1 MLYDNPEGKF
11 YEHYLDTNFFDYNC
25 QTQINASYLKIIQL
39 DGTDIKYL
47 EASLHSPSKTIHT
60 TKQILFRVNYFS
72 TKTKKSEDF
81 FLTAGVSFGGSH
93 RQYLPRMQ
101 ILLPLTNVDLSKK
114 VQVWSH
120 SYLSCGGAESKPF
133 VIPSAMKNDISIVN
147 FEGKIGE
154 YQCKYLNITN
164 KYEPEKKLA
173 ETNVATTQ
181 EANASELSG
190 ENATTPPNTAGVSK
204 FTILTLIMIF
214 LLPFVAIFVCIFLVM
229 LLWKR
234 LRYVPGVRDSIKE
247 TFWCFSDTRQKNT
260 DGRQDAA
267 IHMQQIDNEQLRN
280 CDGESNSGSDQTLPN
295 NDPSHRYESIN
306 QSDSQSNRNYPG
318 IILTSES
325 QTPNNSRTND
335 VIATSMLAIDGEQR
349 ESHVDGGSA
358 STDHRFTPPNHI
370 DLQQNGATASTCV
383 RPMSHTPG
391 MLECFTFFN
400 SHCHPLNG

>member
-81 FLTAGVSFGGSH
+81 FLTADVSFGGSH
-93 RQYLPRMQ
+93 RNYLPRMQ

-133 VIPSAMKNDISIVN
+133 VIPSAMKNDISTVN
-147 FEGKIGE
+147 IEGKIGE
-154 YQCKYLNITN
+154 NQCKYLNITN
-164 KYEPEKKLA
+164 KYEPEKNLL
-173 ETNVATTQ
+173 ETNMAVTQ

-190 ENATTPPNTAGVSK
+190 ESAKTPPKTAGVFS
-204 FTILTLIMIF
+204 FTISTPIMIF
-214 LLPFVAIFVCIFLVM
+214 LIIIVAIFVCIFLVS
-229 LLWKR
+229 LLRKR
-234 LRYVPGVRDSIKE
+234 LRHVPGVRDSIKK
-247 TFWCFSDTRQKNT
+247 TFWCFSDTRPNNFGTQNV
-260 DGRQDAA
+260 D
-267 IHMQQIDNEQLRN
+267 IPMQPIDIEQVQYA
-280 CDGESNSGSDQTLPN
+280 GGGSNSGSDQTPN
-295 NDPSHRYESIN
+295 NNPPNLYDSITVNPSHSR
-306 QSDSQSNRNYPG
+306 DNRN
-318 IILTSES
+318 
-325 QTPNNSRTND
+325 
-335 VIATSMLAIDGEQR
+335 VIATRIDGEEG
-349 ESHVDGGSA
+349 ESHVDDSQFPYDDDYVQIERSYVQP
-358 STDHRFTPPNHI
+358 STDRGFNPPSQI
-370 DLQQNGATASTCV
+370 AVQLDVAPAPTCV

-391 MLECFTFFN
+391 MF
-400 SHCHPLNG
+400 